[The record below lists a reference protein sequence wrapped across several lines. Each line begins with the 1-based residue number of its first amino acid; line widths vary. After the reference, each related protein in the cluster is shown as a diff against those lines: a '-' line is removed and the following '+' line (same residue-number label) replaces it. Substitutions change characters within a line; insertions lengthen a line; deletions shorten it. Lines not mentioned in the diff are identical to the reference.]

1 MLSLPVYIGVSF
13 SITTLICIFFFF
25 RACNFNRKAMVVIL
39 AWTLLQ
45 GIIGISGFYSDTSV
59 LPPRFLLAVLPALIG
74 IVLMFITANGRV
86 FLETL
91 DQKWLTILHVVRVP
105 VEIVLYW
112 LFLNHTLPKIMTFE
126 GWNLDIISGISAL
139 LVFYFGYIAKK
150 LGPWI
155 LLIWNFIGLG
165 LLLNIVIIAILSAP
179 FPFQKFGFEQPNIAV
194 LYFPFNWL
202 PAVVVPLV
210 LFSHLVC
217 IKQIMASIKKV

>member
-1 MLSLPVYIGVSF
+1 
-13 SITTLICIFFFF
+13 
-25 RACNFNRKAMVVIL
+25 MVVIL

-45 GIIGISGFYSDTSV
+45 GVIGISGFYSDTSV

-74 IVLMFITANGRV
+74 IVLMFITTNGRV

-91 DQKWLTILHVVRVP
+91 DQKWLAILHVVRVP
-105 VEIVLYW
+105 IELVLYW

-126 GWNLDIISGISAL
+126 GLNLDIISGISAL
-139 LVFYFGYIAKK
+139 IIYYFGYITKS
-150 LGPWI
+150 LSRWI
-155 LLIWNFIGLG
+155 LLIWNFLSLS
-165 LLLNIVIIAILSAP
+165 LLINIVVIAILSAP